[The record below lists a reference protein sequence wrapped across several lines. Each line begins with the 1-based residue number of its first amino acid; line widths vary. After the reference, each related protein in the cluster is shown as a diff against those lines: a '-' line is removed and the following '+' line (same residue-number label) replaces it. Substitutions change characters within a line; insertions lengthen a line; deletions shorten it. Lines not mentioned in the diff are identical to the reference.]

1 MHYESVHNKYQQDYH
16 IIPHLSILREVSFRL
31 TKPFPPI
38 KKASTCVSSCLRT
51 FSNGVWPS
59 NISLV
64 YYLCNTPLPVQVH
77 NMRNVRHRCCTHL
90 WWTQQ
95 PVTII
100 SFLNSH
106 RWMLSNKNHVQVL
119 VTNISKGRN
128 NSITKWTNMSRT
140 DTNYT
145 VVKSS
150 RYLAKARA
158 SSDGLKRHVR
168 VSADPSTPRS
178 VWEKY
183 SKAIISRIWK

>member
-95 PVTII
+95 PVTIM
-100 SFLNSH
+100 SFINSH
-106 RWMLSNKNHVQVL
+106 KWSSATNEPHSSFGDKHNKMAKQQYNKMNKY
-119 VTNISKGRN
+119 VTYRYQLYRSEKFAISGR
-128 NSITKWTNMSRT
+128 KHEP
-140 DTNYT
+140 
-145 VVKSS
+145 
-150 RYLAKARA
+150 A
-158 SSDGLKRHVR
+158 RHVR
-168 VSADPSTPRS
+168 VSAEPLHSTPRS